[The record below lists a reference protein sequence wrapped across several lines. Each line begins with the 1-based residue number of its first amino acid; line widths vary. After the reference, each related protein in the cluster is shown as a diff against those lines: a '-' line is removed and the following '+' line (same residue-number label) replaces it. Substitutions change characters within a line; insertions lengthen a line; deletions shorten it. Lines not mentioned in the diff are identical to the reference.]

1 MKSSS
6 LIRHI
11 VIQKERLKACVSYTD
26 LNKNSWSNE
35 MLKKA
40 NTYRRELVESIRK
53 MEIILHTETFG

>member
-11 VIQKERLKACVSYTD
+11 VIQKERLKAFVSYTE

-40 NTYRRELVESIRK
+40 NTYRREVVESIRK